1 MATKTQMLVGY
12 PKYVLDEFNIS
23 DDFDSLSDKECHE
36 SNSNK
41 QKQLKNEGEAI
52 SFCPSQF
59 LLFVGCCH
67 VLSVD
72 L

>member
-1 MATKTQMLVGY
+1 MLVRY
-12 PKYVLDEFNIS
+12 PKSVLDEFNIS
-23 DDFDSLSDKECHE
+23 DDFDSLLDKECHE

-41 QKQLKNEGEAI
+41 HKQLKNEGEAI

-59 LLFVGCCH
+59 FLFFGCCH
-67 VLSVD
+67 VLSVY